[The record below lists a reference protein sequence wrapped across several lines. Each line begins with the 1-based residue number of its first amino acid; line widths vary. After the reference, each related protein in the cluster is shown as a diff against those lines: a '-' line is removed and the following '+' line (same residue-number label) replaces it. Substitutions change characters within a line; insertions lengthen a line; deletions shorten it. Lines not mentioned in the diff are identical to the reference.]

1 MSRRPWSNAPAK
13 TTEYDALSDVAL
25 TRFWSQRLYRQK
37 RGNGSESTFVREFL
51 QQADQS
57 GLDKRADDPISLHEC
72 SGLFNTSL
80 ILRPQTCAQRASM
93 STRRSRSVSSLS
105 SHRAAPSEYAG
116 SRPNSDIREI
126 HKALAHAQQRR
137 IKAREEGLQ
146 ELERDEVWKR
156 WRRLDETRAVLLAA
170 RKVCKQDRS
179 STRNEIKKTMH
190 AVQLNRMSAVAS
202 AEHAVSR
209 VQRRMEARNNHT
221 RRSTSSGPREEIA
234 GTLRQAG
241 QDDDAGHV
249 NDDDDLYTRI
259 SQLESHLHTNSKR
272 MQQVKVEMVQSK
284 RALQHLQDK
293 HPSAPGSQN
302 FDWVCERASS
312 DLSSSASTERALRGG
327 FGQAGGFGG
336 NTCRTQVRTRSASS
350 SLSRSKGRATTPHK
364 TLKAGD
370 GAIDHELFLLKKLS
384 GLWDTALPAAST
396 NVIADKDGAVPDVQS
411 MDRIVP
417 TLRKPHRYAAGIQ
430 ILHDESQ
437 ISQLL
442 LSPTSPGENANEG
455 NELNARD
462 AAVLDLLRKRNS
474 QFLQCIDDA
483 GLQALVDGMHYMKLS
498 PGTVLMREGEKVT
511 DVAIDSMYIIMSGQ
525 QPRLL

>member
-1 MSRRPWSNAPAK
+1 MSRRPWSNASAK

-57 GLDKRADDPISLHEC
+57 GLDKRADDPIALHEC

-116 SRPNSDIREI
+116 SRPNSGIREI
-126 HKALAHAQQRR
+126 RKALAHAQQRR

-146 ELERDEVWKR
+146 ELERDEVWRR
-156 WRRLDETRAVLLAA
+156 WRRLDETRALLLAA

-179 STRNEIKKTMH
+179 STRNEIKETMH
-190 AVQLNRMSAVAS
+190 AAHLNRMSAVTS

-209 VQRRMEARNNHT
+209 VQRRMEARNTHT
-221 RRSTSSGPREEIA
+221 RGSTSSGPREEIP

-241 QDDDAGHV
+241 QDDGAGHG
-249 NDDDDLYTRI
+249 DDADDLYTRI
-259 SQLESHLHTNSKR
+259 SQLESHLHTTSKR
-272 MQQVKVEMVQSK
+272 MQRAKVEMVQSK

-293 HPSAPGSQN
+293 HPSAPGRQN

-312 DLSSSASTERALRGG
+312 DLSSSSASTERALRGG
-327 FGQAGGFGG
+327 FGRAGSFGE
-336 NTCRTQVRTRSASS
+336 NRNLARTRSASS
-350 SLSRSKGRATTPHK
+350 SLSRSIGRATTPHK
-364 TLKAGD
+364 TLTAGD

-396 NVIADKDGAVPDVQS
+396 NVTADKDGAVPDV
-411 MDRIVP
+411 DRIVP
-417 TLRKPHRYAAGIQ
+417 TLRKPHRYAAGIH

-455 NELNARD
+455 TELNARD
-462 AAVLDLLRKRNS
+462 AAMLDLLRKRNS
-474 QFLQCIDDA
+474 EFLQCIDDA

-498 PGTVLMREGEKVT
+498 PDTVLMREGEKVT
-511 DVAIDSMYIIMSGQ
+511 DVAIDSMYVIMSGQ
-525 QPRLL
+525 QPCLL